1 MTEPLT
7 DSIGAN
13 VIRGRCTMVAKERA
27 EEVAKEGFWLDGAF
41 IPPTA
46 VIRVEI
52 VEEGKPEPYEP
63 GISGRY

>member
-1 MTEPLT
+1 
-7 DSIGAN
+7 
-13 VIRGRCTMVAKERA
+13 MVAKERA